1 MRKNAGKYVW
11 TNANVIGR
19 GREREMARM
28 GKRRVEIDWSGRQK
42 LVQVAVAGLYQ

>member
-19 GREREMARM
+19 GRERERWLEWERD
-28 GKRRVEIDWSGRQK
+28 G
-42 LVQVAVAGLYQ
+42 